1 MVTQQKNADLTK
13 QDTQGKETEENVESA
28 VETEVVDESD
38 RDVPPDLKNVS
49 ETQLATSS
57 ASASD
62 GQKEVNE
69 NSLKRFKELE
79 AQIQK
84 SLHIVRGENN
94 TISYCLKEIR
104 DNKLYKN
111 EDFETWKDYV
121 VDRFPFT
128 VRYANY
134 QITFVE
140 VIDLV
145 IEKNN
150 SLVTENNSEEQS
162 VPLPTNEA
170 QTRALSGLGSD
181 DIWKA
186 WTTSCEVSN
195 SEVPNRQ
202 TVAEVARKIKA
213 ENKQKE
219 LNSNPKKKGKKK
231 SKKTI
236 SLKEGDFAYITKVD
250 NDEQRAYVGYWGKI
264 EAKTKQDDAIEV
276 EYSLSLPQG
285 SLTLSDRFPDVPSE
299 AKLVKLKLKG
309 AQKKSWNDLH
319 KRLTRIY
326 QNVSDNRNEE
336 NFKEPI
342 VLNLLEY
349 FGRQKQDTFI
359 TDLESDLLR
368 AVEDKL
374 KLLDKPFRADGDENI
389 SDSDEKNVSADREGE
404 IEDKNESKGDDS
416 SSDNLQDAIET
427 EETPPDRARKEQPKP
442 DMKTADSAELT
453 TDKKAEEI
461 ANADDSSKTSSNSDS
476 SKESD
481 VSAWKTSSEFADL
494 TGISESRLKKTI
506 DKRKKPN
513 QKTIS
518 FLCDNLPINARISK
532 EPYRYRVL
540 TDRLLSYDSL
550 IEKYPKLTSNKSFL
564 KLIEDRDRKISEQS
578 IRGVHGIKKLYRFR
592 LDDNEFFNILSPY
605 S

>member
-1 MVTQQKNADLTK
+1 MGAKQKEADQATQDAQN
-13 QDTQGKETEENVESA
+13 KEKEENIESA
-28 VETEVVDESD
+28 ANVEVLNEGEQDYS
-38 RDVPPDLKNVS
+38 PKLKNVS
-49 ETQLATSS
+49 EYQLTTTSS
-57 ASASD
+57 SD
-62 GQKEVNE
+62 VPSSGQPEE
-69 NSLKRFKELE
+69 IIDQRALQRLKDLE
-79 AQIQK
+79 AQVQV
-84 SLHIVRGENN
+84 SLHIVGGELR
-94 TISYCLKEIR
+94 SSSRCLKEIK
-104 DNKLYKN
+104 DYTLYELEGFK
-111 EDFETWKDYV
+111 TWKAYIEAK
-121 VDRFPFT
+121 FPFT
-128 VRYANY
+128 LRYANY
-134 QITFVE
+134 HITFVE
-140 VIDLV
+140 VFDL
-145 IEKNN
+145 I
-150 SLVTENNSEEQS
+150 TQTNSEEHS
-162 VPLPTNEA
+162 VPLPTSEA
-170 QTRALSGLGSD
+170 QTRALAGLTD
-181 DIWKA
+181 EEVLKVWA
-186 WTTSCEVSN
+186 TSCQASDN
-195 SEVPNRQ
+195 KVPNRH
-202 TVAEVARKIKA
+202 TVTEKAREVKA
-213 ENKQKE
+213 ENKQRQLQGK
-219 LNSNPKKKGKKK
+219 PKKKKGKRNKPAG
-231 SKKTI
+231 I
-236 SLKEGDFAYITKVD
+236 KEGDFAYIKRAD
-250 NDEQRAYVGYWGKI
+250 DDQQRTFVGYWGKI

-285 SLTLSDRFPDVPSE
+285 DLVLSDRFPDVPSE

-342 VLNLLEY
+342 VSNLLEY
-349 FGRQKQDTFI
+349 FGRRKQDTFI

-374 KLLDKPFRADGDENI
+374 KLLDKPFRADGDENV
-389 SDSDEKNVSADREGE
+389 SDSDEKNVSADQEGE

-442 DMKTADSAELT
+442 DTETADSAELT
-453 TDKKAEEI
+453 TDNKAEEI

-481 VSAWKTSSEFADL
+481 VSGWKTSSEFADL
-494 TGISESRLKKTI
+494 TGISESKLKRTI
-506 DKRKKPN
+506 DERKKPN

-518 FLCDNLPINARISK
+518 FPCDNLPINAQISK

-564 KLIEDRDRKISEQS
+564 KLTEDRNRKISEQS

>member
-1 MVTQQKNADLTK
+1 MSTQPKNADLTT
-13 QDTQGKETEENVESA
+13 DTQGKEAEENIES
-28 VETEVVDESD
+28 VVKTEVVDESN
-38 RDVPPDLKNVS
+38 RDVPPDLKNIS
-49 ETQLATSS
+49 ESQLATSS
-57 ASASD
+57 TLASD
-62 GQKEVNE
+62 VQKEVNE
-69 NSLKRFKELE
+69 NSLQRFKELE
-79 AQIQK
+79 AQIQE
-84 SLHIVRGENN
+84 SLHTVRRENN

-104 DNKLYKN
+104 DNELYKN
-111 EDFETWKDYV
+111 EGFKTWKDYV

-150 SLVTENNSEEQS
+150 SLVTENNSEEHS

-202 TVAEVARKIKA
+202 TVAEEARKIKA

-219 LNSNPKKKGKKK
+219 LNSQPKKKGKKK
-231 SKKTI
+231 SKKTT
-236 SLKEGDFAYITKVD
+236 SLKEGDFAYIKKVD
-250 NDEQRAYVGYWGKI
+250 NDGQRAYVGYWGKI
-264 EAKTKQDDAIEV
+264 EAKIKQDDAIGV
-276 EYSLSLPQG
+276 EYSLSLPQDD
-285 SLTLSDRFPDVPSE
+285 LVLSDRFPDVPSE

-319 KRLTRIY
+319 ERLTRIY

-342 VLNLLEY
+342 VSNLLEY
-349 FGRQKQDTFI
+349 FGRRKQDTFI

-374 KLLDKPFRADGDENI
+374 KLLDKPFRTDGDENV

-442 DMKTADSAELT
+442 DTETADSAELT
-453 TDKKAEEI
+453 TDNKAEEI

-494 TGISESRLKKTI
+494 TGISESRLKKMI
-506 DKRKKPN
+506 DGMKKPN

-518 FLCDNLPINARISK
+518 FPCDNLPINAQISK
-532 EPYRYRVL
+532 EPYRYKIL
-540 TDRLLSYDSL
+540 TDKLLSYDML
-550 IEKYPKLTSNKSFL
+550 TTTYPKLKSNKYFL
-564 KLIEDRDRKISEQS
+564 DLVAIKDRKISGRS
-578 IRGVHGIKKLYRFR
+578 IRDILEIKKIYRFKF
-592 LDDNEFFNILSPY
+592 NENCELFKVISPY
-605 S
+605 E

>member
-38 RDVPPDLKNVS
+38 RDVPPDLKNIS
-49 ETQLATSS
+49 ESQLATSS
-57 ASASD
+57 TSASD
-62 GQKEVNE
+62 GQKEIDE

-79 AQIQK
+79 AQIQE

-104 DNKLYKN
+104 DNELYKN
-111 EDFETWKDYV
+111 EGFKTWKDYV

-219 LNSNPKKKGKKK
+219 LNSKPKKKGKGK
-231 SKKTI
+231 SKKTT
-236 SLKEGDFAYITKVD
+236 SLKKGDFAYIKKVD
-250 NDEQRAYVGYWGKI
+250 DDGQRAYVGYWGKI

-285 SLTLSDRFPDVPSE
+285 DLVLSDRFPDVPSE

-342 VLNLLEY
+342 VSNLLEY
-349 FGRQKQDTFI
+349 FGRRKQDTFI

-374 KLLDKPFRADGDENI
+374 KLLDNPLRADGDEATGDNAVGNKEPDREEATEVSSENKDENSGTNNDSDTEF
-389 SDSDEKNVSADREGE
+389 SDSPVETDEPPETQVEDEKKELTPEKAENSTITSAD
-404 IEDKNESKGDDS
+404 GDD
-416 SSDNLQDAIET
+416 LKKQYAVW
-427 EETPPDRARKEQPKP
+427 RKRKDFLEQ
-442 DMKTADSAELT
+442 
-453 TDKKAEEI
+453 
-461 ANADDSSKTSSNSDS
+461 
-476 SKESD
+476 
-481 VSAWKTSSEFADL
+481 
-494 TGISESRLKKTI
+494 TGISERTLNIFFDKKKFEEGQLRRYATFKSHKVPVEI
-506 DKRKKPN
+506 DRSKKP
-513 QKTIS
+513 
-518 FLCDNLPINARISK
+518 F
-532 EPYRYRVL
+532 
-540 TDRLLSYDSL
+540 
-550 IEKYPKLTSNKSFL
+550 KY
-564 KLIEDRDRKISEQS
+564 
-578 IRGVHGIKKLYRFR
+578 
-592 LDDNEFFNILSPY
+592 
-605 S
+605 

>member
-1 MVTQQKNADLTK
+1 MVTQQKNAEQTT
-13 QDTQGKETEENVESA
+13 QDTQEKETEENVESA

-38 RDVPPDLKNVS
+38 RDVPPDLKNIS
-49 ETQLATSS
+49 ESQLATSS

-62 GQKEVNE
+62 GQKEIDE

-104 DNKLYKN
+104 DNELYEN
-111 EDFETWKDYV
+111 EGFETWKNYV
-121 VDRFPFT
+121 VNRFPFT

-150 SLVTENNSEEQS
+150 SLVTENNSEEHS

-219 LNSNPKKKGKKK
+219 LNSNLKKKGKKK
-231 SKKTI
+231 SKKTT
-236 SLKEGDFAYITKVD
+236 SLKKGDFAYIKKVD
-250 NDEQRAYVGYWGKI
+250 DDGQRAYVGYWGKI

-285 SLTLSDRFPDVPSE
+285 DLVLSDRFPDVPSE

-342 VLNLLEY
+342 VSNLLEY
-349 FGRQKQDTFI
+349 FGRRKQDTFI

-374 KLLDKPFRADGDENI
+374 KLLDNPLRADGDEATGDNAVGNKEPDREEATEVSNKDKDENNSTNNASDTNL
-389 SDSDEKNVSADREGE
+389 SDSPVETDEPPETQVEDEKKELTPEKAENSTITSAD
-404 IEDKNESKGDDS
+404 GDD
-416 SSDNLQDAIET
+416 LKKQYAVW
-427 EETPPDRARKEQPKP
+427 RKRKDFLEQ
-442 DMKTADSAELT
+442 
-453 TDKKAEEI
+453 
-461 ANADDSSKTSSNSDS
+461 
-476 SKESD
+476 
-481 VSAWKTSSEFADL
+481 
-494 TGISESRLKKTI
+494 TGISEETLKIFFDKKKFKEGQLRRYATFESHEVPVEI
-506 DKRKKPN
+506 DRSKKP
-513 QKTIS
+513 
-518 FLCDNLPINARISK
+518 F
-532 EPYRYRVL
+532 RYRVESDKLL
-540 TDRLLSYDSL
+540 TFSEL
-550 IEKYPKLTSNKSFL
+550 IEKHPELADYKRFTNKINRNYVGFGSFEYEKSNKL
-564 KLIEDRDRKISEQS
+564 KSSYLIFQFKC
-578 IRGVHGIKKLYRFR
+578 
-592 LDDNEFFNILSPY
+592 DDTPGLFYVAGAQVKTE
-605 S
+605 